1 MCQLEPQLPN
11 VMMSIHAEAAQRRV
25 RPDCLPLW
33 GGTVQPARP
42 SRRGSRLIG
51 QLGSTL
57 VALGERL
64 ERYKLAE
71 TSV

>member
-1 MCQLEPQLPN
+1 MYHLEPQLPH
-11 VMMSIHAEAAQRRV
+11 VMMSIHVEVAQHPV
-25 RPDCLPLW
+25 CSNGLPTW
-33 GGTVQPARP
+33 GGTVQPVQA

-64 ERYKLAE
+64 ERYELAE
-71 TSV
+71 TSL